1 MKITILSIWLKKIH
15 RKVNSIIVI
24 SIQEEKTIRY
34 LLILS
39 NQSCLVNEKKTSKF
53 LVLSN
58 YSTRKRKKK
67 KWLRPYLS
75 LNHLNYHAIFFRNY
89 PTRKKKEINILS
101 MCLSVSFFTYF
112 FSSSDILWFLKWTK
126 KQQHKS
132 VMFSPTSLSFFSNK
146 SMMQSNET
154 IEKI

>member
-39 NQSCLVNEKKTSKF
+39 NQSCFVNEKKNEQISSFVKLF
-53 LVLSN
+53 DE
-58 YSTRKRKKK
+58 KEEKK

-132 VMFSPTSLSFFSNK
+132 VMFSLTSLSFFFK
-146 SMMQSNET
+146 
-154 IEKI
+154 